1 MSVDDEADEAA
12 IRRILIA
19 LDASPA
25 SMAALEAAAELAR
38 RLNAELLG
46 LFVEDINLLR
56 LSELPFARQVGL
68 HSASVSQISREDV
81 EKQLRAQ
88 ASLVRRALADLALSS
103 NLRSEFRVVRG
114 SITAELL
121 QAALDTDLI
130 ILGKAGWS
138 RRQKLGSTARTMIKR
153 SPGHTMFLQHG
164 TRIAH
169 AVGVIYDGS
178 VLAARVL
185 SLAASLLPDIR
196 AGLSIL
202 VLAERVELAHQ
213 MEPDI
218 EEWLVAHRLTGHIH
232 WVHGPGGK
240 RLANLV
246 RAEQLGILVLPA
258 SLQGLT
264 EDDLEEFLNET
275 STPVLLVRQ

>member
-1 MSVDDEADEAA
+1 MSAEDDEAA

-25 SMAALEAAAELAR
+25 SMAALEAAAELAA
-38 RLNAELLG
+38 RLDAELLG
-46 LFVEDINLLR
+46 LFVEDIDLLR
-56 LSELPFARQVGL
+56 LSELPFARQVGV
-68 HSASVSQISREDV
+68 HSASISQISREQV
-81 EKQLRAQ
+81 EQQLRAQ
-88 ASLVRRALADLALSS
+88 ANLGRRALAELALRS
-103 NLRSEFRVVRG
+103 NLRTEFRVARG
-114 SITAELL
+114 SITTELL
-121 QAALDTDLI
+121 QAALDTDLV

-138 RRQKLGSTARTMIKR
+138 HRQKLGSTARTMIKR

-164 TRIAH
+164 AHIAH

-178 VLAARVL
+178 VLAARAL
-185 SLAASLLPDIR
+185 GLAASLLPDVN

-202 VLAERVELAHQ
+202 VLADSVELAHQ

-218 EEWLVAHRLTGHIH
+218 EEWLRAHRLIGHTH
-232 WVHGPGGK
+232 WIHGPGGR

-246 RAEQLGILVLPA
+246 RSERLGLLVLPA
-258 SLQGLT
+258 SMEALQ
-264 EDDLEEFLNET
+264 EDELEEFLNET